1 LRYWIEYVSNKSEH
15 RFESRRRARRR
26 ALQALYQ
33 WHLTGQDVGEILN
46 QFREEQDFSN
56 VDTEL
61 FAGLVRKVSVGQ
73 AGLDEKIGPFL
84 DRPVDQLD
92 VIEHVIL
99 SIGAYELLNSYEIPH
114 QVVLDEAINLAKQ
127 FGAEQGHSFIN
138 GVLDKAAKQWRD
150 PAALSILQNRSD

>member
-1 LRYWIEYVSNKSEH
+1 MPGKIEN
-15 RFESRRRARRR
+15 RFEARRRARRR

-33 WHLTGQDVGEILN
+33 WHLTGQDVGEILS

-61 FAGLVRKVSVGQ
+61 FATLVRKVSKDQ
-73 AGLDEKIGPFL
+73 ADIDERIEPFL
-84 DRPVDQLD
+84 DRPLTQLD

-99 SIGAYELLNSYEIPH
+99 SIGSYELLYSIEVPH
-114 QVVLDEAINLAKQ
+114 QVVIDEAVNLAKQ

-150 PAALSILQNRSD
+150 PASVSPFKTP

>member
-1 LRYWIEYVSNKSEH
+1 MAGKTES
-15 RFESRRRARRR
+15 RFEFRRRARRR

-33 WHLTGQDVGEILN
+33 WQLTGLEVGKIIA

-61 FAGLVRKVSVGQ
+61 FATLVRKVSNDQ
-73 AGLDEKIGPFL
+73 ADIDEKLEPFL
-84 DRPVDQLD
+84 DRPIKQLD

-99 SIGAYELLNSYEIPH
+99 SIGAYELLNSIEIPH
-114 QVVLDEAINLAKQ
+114 QVVIDEAINLAKL
-127 FGAEQGHSFIN
+127 FGAEQGHGYVN

-150 PAALSILQNRSD
+150 PASSLPFSKA

>member
-1 LRYWIEYVSNKSEH
+1 MPNNSEN
-15 RFESRRRARRR
+15 RFEFRRRARRR

-33 WHLTGQDVGEILN
+33 WRLTGQDAGEILA

-61 FAGLVRKVSVGQ
+61 FATLVRKVSRDQ
-73 AGLDEKIGPFL
+73 AVLDEKIEPFL
-84 DRPVDQLD
+84 DRPLGQLD

-99 SIGAYELLNSYEIPH
+99 SMGAYELLYSIEVPH
-114 QVVLDEAINLAKQ
+114 QVVIDEAINLAKL

-138 GVLDKAAKQWRD
+138 GVLDKAARQWRD
-150 PAALSILQNRSD
+150 PASSLPFKKV

>member
-1 LRYWIEYVSNKSEH
+1 MPGKMES

-33 WHLTGQDVGEILN
+33 WHLTGQDVGDILA

-61 FAGLVRKVSVGQ
+61 FATLVRKVSKGQ
-73 AGLDEKIGPFL
+73 AEIDEKIKPYL
-84 DRPVDQLD
+84 DRPLEQLD

-99 SIGAYELLNSYEIPH
+99 SIGAYELLNSIEVPF
-114 QVVLDEAINLAKQ
+114 QVVIDESVNLAKM

-138 GVLDKAAKQWRD
+138 GVLDKAAKHWRD
-150 PAALSILQNRSD
+150 PASLSPFNPV

>member
-1 LRYWIEYVSNKSEH
+1 MPNKPEN

-33 WHLTGQDVGEILN
+33 WHLTGQEVGEILD
-46 QFREEQDFSN
+46 QFQEEQDFSN

-61 FAGLVRKVSVGQ
+61 FATLVRKVSKDQ
-73 AGLDEKIGPFL
+73 ADIDERIQPFL
-84 DRPVDQLD
+84 DRPVAQLD

-99 SIGAYELLNSYEIPH
+99 SIGAFELLHSIEVPH
-114 QVVLDEAINLAKQ
+114 QVVIDEAINLAKQ
-127 FGAEQGHSFIN
+127 FGAEQGHSFVN

-150 PAALSILQNRSD
+150 PATLSPFVSV

>member
-1 LRYWIEYVSNKSEH
+1 MGNKAEN

-33 WHLTGQDVGEILN
+33 WHLTGQDVDEILT
-46 QFREEQDFSN
+46 QFREVQDFSN

-61 FAGLVRKVSVGQ
+61 FATLVRKVSAGQ
-73 AGLDEKIGPFL
+73 AGIDEKIEPFL
-84 DRPVDQLD
+84 DRPLTQLD

-99 SIGAYELLNSYEIPH
+99 SISTYELLNSIEVPH
-114 QVVLDEAINLAKQ
+114 QVVIDEAVNLAKQ

-138 GVLDKAAKQWRD
+138 GVLDKATKQWRD
-150 PAALSILQNRSD
+150 PAELSPFNQA

>member
-1 LRYWIEYVSNKSEH
+1 MSNKTEN
-15 RFESRRRARRR
+15 RFEFRRRARRR

-33 WHLTGQDVGEILN
+33 WHLTGLEVGEILA

-61 FAGLVRKVSVGQ
+61 FATLVRKVSKDQGEI
-73 AGLDEKIGPFL
+73 DEKITPFL
-84 DRPVDQLD
+84 DRPVKQLD

-99 SIGAYELLNSYEIPH
+99 SIGAYELLNSIEVPH
-114 QVVLDEAINLAKQ
+114 QVVIDEAVNLAKM

-150 PAALSILQNRSD
+150 PASILPFNRA

>member
-1 LRYWIEYVSNKSEH
+1 MQSKAEN
-15 RFESRRRARRR
+15 RFEPRRRARRR

-33 WHLTGQDVGEILN
+33 WQLTGLDVGEIIR
-46 QFREEQDFSN
+46 QFHEEQDFSN

-61 FAGLVRKVSVGQ
+61 FATLVRKVSKNQLVI
-73 AGLDEKIGPFL
+73 DEKVEPFL
-84 DRPVDQLD
+84 DCPLVQLD

-99 SIGAYELLNSYEIPH
+99 SMAAYELLYSIEVPH
-114 QVVLDEAINLAKQ
+114 QVLIDEAINLAKQ

-150 PAALSILQNRSD
+150 PTSLSPLLPA

>member
-1 LRYWIEYVSNKSEH
+1 MTNKTEN
-15 RFESRRRARRR
+15 RFEFRRRARRR

-33 WHLTGQDVGEILN
+33 WHLTGLEVDEILA

-61 FAGLVRKVSVGQ
+61 FATLVRKVSKDQ
-73 AGLDEKIGPFL
+73 DEIDEKIGPFL
-84 DRPVDQLD
+84 DRPVNQLD

-99 SIGAYELLNSYEIPH
+99 SIGAYELLNSIEVPH
-114 QVVLDEAINLAKQ
+114 QVVIDEAVNLAKM

-150 PAALSILQNRSD
+150 PASCLPFNRA

>member
-1 LRYWIEYVSNKSEH
+1 MTNSTES
-15 RFESRRRARRR
+15 RFEFRRRARRR

-33 WHLTGQDVGEILN
+33 WHLTGQEAGEILA

-61 FAGLVRKVSVGQ
+61 FATLVRKISRDQ
-73 AGLDEKIGPFL
+73 AALDEKIEPFL
-84 DRPVDQLD
+84 DRPLGQLD

-99 SIGAYELLNSYEIPH
+99 SIGAYELLYSIEVPH
-114 QVVLDEAINLAKQ
+114 QVVIDEAINLAKL

-138 GVLDKAAKQWRD
+138 GVLDKAARQWRD
-150 PAALSILQNRSD
+150 PASILPFRKV

>member
-1 LRYWIEYVSNKSEH
+1 MPNKTEN
-15 RFESRRRARRR
+15 RFEFRRRARRR

-33 WHLTGQDVGEILN
+33 WRLTGQDAGEILA

-61 FAGLVRKVSVGQ
+61 FATLVRKISRDQ
-73 AGLDEKIGPFL
+73 AILDEKIEPFL
-84 DRPVDQLD
+84 DRPLGQLD

-99 SIGAYELLNSYEIPH
+99 SIGAYELLYSIEVPH
-114 QVVLDEAINLAKQ
+114 HVVIDEAINLAKL

-138 GVLDKAAKQWRD
+138 GVLDKAARQWRD
-150 PAALSILQNRSD
+150 PASILPFNKA

>member
-1 LRYWIEYVSNKSEH
+1 MTNKTEN

-33 WHLTGQDVGEILN
+33 WHLTGQEVDEILN

-61 FAGLVRKVSVGQ
+61 FATLVRKVSKDQ
-73 AGLDEKIGPFL
+73 ADLDEKIEPFL
-84 DRPVDQLD
+84 DRPVKQLD

-99 SIGAYELLNSYEIPH
+99 SIGTYELLYSIEVPH
-114 QVVLDEAINLAKQ
+114 QVVIDEAINLAKQ
-127 FGAEQGHSFIN
+127 FGAEKGHSFVN

-150 PAALSILQNRSD
+150 PASFSPFSPV

>member
-1 LRYWIEYVSNKSEH
+1 MPNKTEN
-15 RFESRRRARRR
+15 RFEFRRRARRR

-33 WHLTGQDVGEILN
+33 WHLTGQDVGEIIT

-61 FAGLVRKVSVGQ
+61 FATLVRKVSKQQ
-73 AGLDEKIGPFL
+73 ADLDEKIEPFL
-84 DRPVDQLD
+84 DRPISQLD

-99 SIGAYELLNSYEIPH
+99 SIGSYELLYSIEVPH
-114 QVVLDEAINLAKQ
+114 QVILDEAINLAKQ

-138 GVLDKAAKQWRD
+138 GVLDKAAGQWRN
-150 PAALSILQNRSD
+150 PASLSPFNPV

>member
-1 LRYWIEYVSNKSEH
+1 MPSKKEN

-33 WHLTGQDVGEILN
+33 WRLTGQDVGEILV

-61 FAGLVRKVSVGQ
+61 FATLVRKVSKNQ
-73 AGLDEKIGPFL
+73 SDLDEKIEPFL
-84 DRPVDQLD
+84 DRPLSQLD

-99 SIGAYELLNSYEIPH
+99 SIGGYELLHSIEVPH
-114 QVVLDEAINLAKQ
+114 QVVIDEAINLAKQ

-138 GVLDKAAKQWRD
+138 GVLDKACKQWRD
-150 PAALSILQNRSD
+150 PASLSPFKPV

>member
-1 LRYWIEYVSNKSEH
+1 MSDKTEN
-15 RFESRRRARRR
+15 RFEFRRRARRR

-33 WHLTGQDVGEILN
+33 WHLTGQEVGEILE

-61 FAGLVRKVSVGQ
+61 FATLVRKVSKDQ
-73 AGLDEKIGPFL
+73 ADIDEKVEPFL
-84 DRPVDQLD
+84 DRPIKQLD

-99 SIGAYELLNSYEIPH
+99 SIGTYELVYSIEVPH
-114 QVVLDEAINLAKQ
+114 QVVIDEAVNLAKQ

-138 GVLDKAAKQWRD
+138 GVLDKAAKQLRD
-150 PAALSILQNRSD
+150 PASLSPFNTP

>member
-1 LRYWIEYVSNKSEH
+1 MTKKIEGK
-15 RFESRRRARRR
+15 FESRRRARRR

-33 WHLTGQDVGEILN
+33 WHLNDQDVGEILE

-61 FAGLVRKVSVGQ
+61 FATLVRKVSVGQ
-73 AGLDEKIGPFL
+73 AELDEKITPFL

-99 SIGAYELLNSYEIPH
+99 SISTYELINSIEVPH
-114 QVVLDEAINLAKQ
+114 QVVIDEAINLAKQ

-138 GVLDKAAKQWRD
+138 GVLDKAARKLRD
-150 PAALSILQNRSD
+150 PASLSILKSV

>member
-1 LRYWIEYVSNKSEH
+1 VSNNTEN
-15 RFESRRRARRR
+15 RFEFRRRARRR

-33 WHLTGQDVGEILN
+33 WRLTGQDAGEILA

-61 FAGLVRKVSVGQ
+61 FATLVRKVSRDQ
-73 AGLDEKIGPFL
+73 AVLDEKISPFL
-84 DRPVDQLD
+84 DRPLTQLD

-99 SIGAYELLNSYEIPH
+99 SIGTYELIYSIEVPH
-114 QVVLDEAINLAKQ
+114 QVVIDEAINLAKM

-138 GVLDKAAKQWRD
+138 GVLDKAAKQLRD
-150 PAALSILQNRSD
+150 PAASLPFKKV

>member
-1 LRYWIEYVSNKSEH
+1 VTNKTEN
-15 RFESRRRARRR
+15 RFEFRRRARRR

-33 WHLTGQDVGEILN
+33 WHLTGLEVDEILA

-61 FAGLVRKVSVGQ
+61 FATLVRKVSKDQ
-73 AGLDEKIGPFL
+73 EDIDEKIGPFL
-84 DRPVDQLD
+84 DRPVNQLD

-99 SIGAYELLNSYEIPH
+99 SIGAYELLNSIEVPH
-114 QVVLDEAINLAKQ
+114 QVVIDEAVNLAKM
-127 FGAEQGHSFIN
+127 FGAEQGHSFVN

-150 PAALSILQNRSD
+150 PASCLPFNRA